1 MLIFLLILL
10 LIAAAT
16 GVLGAVLE
24 VTLVIV
30 LSLVLAVIL
39 LVWIGSWYA
48 KRRFREFQRQ
58 FDTRTEY
65 DRRRREAYD
74 VGTEPHEQNLRPGD
88 GPGGPMIPRT

>member
-48 KRRFREFQRQ
+48 KRRFREFQREIHIRAERDQ
-58 FDTRTEY
+58 
-65 DRRRREAYD
+65 RRRTAYD
-74 VGTEPHEQNLRPGD
+74 VAPEPREGSPGQLGD
-88 GPGGPMIPRT
+88 GR

>member
-1 MLIFLLILL
+1 MLVVLLILL
-10 LIAAAT
+10 LIAAMT

-30 LSLVLAVIL
+30 LSLVLSIV

-58 FDTRTEY
+58 FDTRTEQ
-65 DRRRREAYD
+65 DRRRRSAYD
-74 VGTEPHEQNLRPGD
+74 VGPGPTKAPAPGD
-88 GPGGPMIPRT
+88 GR